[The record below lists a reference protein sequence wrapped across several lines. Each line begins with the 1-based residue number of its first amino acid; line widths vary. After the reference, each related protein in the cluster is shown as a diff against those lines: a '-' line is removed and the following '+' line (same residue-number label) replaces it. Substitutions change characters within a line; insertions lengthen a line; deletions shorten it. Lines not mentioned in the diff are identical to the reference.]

1 MQFTS
6 TINCEEGCMR
16 LPEAQLKKPSGA
28 GFFANVGVSELA
40 AMMRSGLIAP
50 ADLVN
55 IALQEAY
62 RWQPLINAFVSFD
75 ENGAYAAA
83 AKARTELASGIDRG
97 PLHGIPVAVKD
108 VIDVRGI
115 PTTAGSRHRK
125 NHLARESAE
134 CVERLVQAGA
144 IIIGKTTTH
153 EFANGPTGDRSAT
166 GPTRNPHDTDH
177 MAGGSSSGSAAAVA
191 AGIIPLALGT
201 DTGGSARIPAACCGV
216 VGLKPTHG
224 ALPTRGMVPLSPSL
238 DTIGLL
244 ARTAADCLLLWTA
257 LRGANTVALPPGIGW
272 IKPDSI
278 YPTQPSITSAAR
290 SRVDQLLTG
299 DADVPEAS
307 DLREA
312 YGIIQGSEAYAQH
325 SELIY
330 NSPELYDP
338 EVLARLLAGGE
349 ILSWEYVKAME
360 LRHSARQRI
369 QPLLNRYGVL
379 ALPTIPLAPP
389 RLNSRRE
396 LIDGSSLE
404 TRKAL
409 LSLTSPWSVLG
420 LPAISIPAGT
430 TEGLPTGLQLVG
442 PPGAESQLLRVA
454 AQIEETQHPMKGN

>member
-1 MQFTS
+1 
-6 TINCEEGCMR
+6 MR
-16 LPEAQLKKPSGA
+16 SAEARLKNPPGA
-28 GFFANVGVSELA
+28 GFFANFGVSELA
-40 AMMRSGLIAP
+40 SMMRSGLMTP
-50 ADLVN
+50 ADLVD
-55 IALQEAY
+55 IAFQEAH
-62 RWQPLINAFVSFD
+62 RWQPSINAFVSFD
-75 ENGAYAAA
+75 ENGAHAAA
-83 AKARTELASGIDRG
+83 SKARTELASGIDRG

-108 VIDVRGI
+108 VIDVRGM

-125 NHLARESAE
+125 NHLARENAE

-201 DTGGSARIPAACCGV
+201 DTGGSARIPASCCGV

-224 ALPTRGMVPLSPSL
+224 ALPTRGMVPLAPSL

-257 LRGANTVALPPGIGW
+257 LRGTRTIALPPGIGW

-278 YPTQPSITSAAR
+278 YPTQPSITSTVR

-299 DADVPEAS
+299 EADVQEAS

-312 YGIIQGSEAYAQH
+312 YRIIQGSEAYAQH
-325 SELIY
+325 SELIF

-338 EVLARLLAGGE
+338 EVLARLLSGGE
-349 ILSWEYVKAME
+349 IPGWEYVKAME

-379 ALPTIPLAPP
+379 ALPTIPLTPP
-389 RLNSRRE
+389 RLNSRMG

-430 TEGLPTGLQLVG
+430 AEGLPAGLQLIG

-454 AQIEETQHPMKGN
+454 AQIEETQYPMKGN

>member
-1 MQFTS
+1 
-6 TINCEEGCMR
+6 MR
-16 LPEAQLKKPSGA
+16 SPDAQLKKPPGA

-40 AMMRSGLIAP
+40 AMMRSGLIGP
-50 ADLVN
+50 ADLVD
-55 IALQEAY
+55 IALHEAH
-62 RWQPLINAFVSFD
+62 RWQPSINAFVSFD

-83 AKARTELASGIDRG
+83 ARARTELASGIDRG

-108 VIDVRGI
+108 VIDVRGM

-125 NHLARESAE
+125 DHLARENAE

-153 EFANGPTGDRSAT
+153 EFANGPTGDRAAT

-224 ALPTRGMVPLSPSL
+224 ALPTGGMVPLAPSL

-257 LRGANTVALPPGIGW
+257 LRGTQTVALSPGIGW

-278 YPTQPSITSAAR
+278 YPTQPSVTSTAR
-290 SRVDQLLTG
+290 GMINNFLTG
-299 DADVPEAS
+299 EADVLEAG
-307 DLREA
+307 DLRET
-312 YGIIQGSEAYAQH
+312 YRIIQGSEAYAQH
-325 SELIY
+325 TKLMSGA
-330 NSPELYDP
+330 PELYDP
-338 EVLARLLAGGE
+338 EVLARLRSGGE
-349 ILSWEYVKAME
+349 ILGWEYVKAIK
-360 LRHSARQRI
+360 LRHIARQSI
-369 QPLLNRYGVL
+369 QPLLKRYGLL

-389 RLNSRRE
+389 KLSSRME
-396 LIDGSSLE
+396 IINGSSVE

-454 AQIEETQHPMKGN
+454 AQIEETQHPMTGN

>member
-1 MQFTS
+1 MT
-6 TINCEEGCMR
+6 TINCEEGRMR
-16 LPEAQLKKPSGA
+16 SPEAQLKKPSGA
-28 GFFANVGVSELA
+28 GFFSSVGVSELA
-40 AMMRSGLIAP
+40 AMMRSGLITP

-55 IALQEAY
+55 IALQEAH
-62 RWQPLINAFVSFD
+62 RWQPSINAFVSFD

-83 AKARTELASGIDRG
+83 ARARTELASGIDRG

-108 VIDVRGI
+108 VIDVRGM

-125 NHLARESAE
+125 DHLARENAE

-224 ALPTRGMVPLSPSL
+224 ALPTGGMVPLSPTL

-257 LRGANTVALPPGIGW
+257 LRGTQTVALPPGIGW
-272 IKPDSI
+272 IKSNSI
-278 YPTQPSITSAAR
+278 YPTQPSVTSTVR
-290 SRVDQLLTG
+290 DMIDDFLTG
-299 DADVPEAS
+299 EAEVLEAG
-307 DLREA
+307 DLRET
-312 YGIIQGSEAYAQH
+312 YRIIQGSEAYAQH
-325 SELIY
+325 TELM
-330 NSPELYDP
+330 SGAPELYDP
-338 EVLARLLAGGE
+338 EVLARLRSGGE
-349 ILSWEYVKAME
+349 ILGWEYVKAIK
-360 LRHSARQRI
+360 LRHSARQSI
-369 QPLLNRYGVL
+369 QPLLRRYGLL

-389 RLNSRRE
+389 KLSSRTE
-396 LIDGSSLE
+396 IINGSSVE

-430 TEGLPTGLQLVG
+430 TEGLPIGLQLVG

-454 AQIEETQHPMKGN
+454 AQIEETQHPTKGN